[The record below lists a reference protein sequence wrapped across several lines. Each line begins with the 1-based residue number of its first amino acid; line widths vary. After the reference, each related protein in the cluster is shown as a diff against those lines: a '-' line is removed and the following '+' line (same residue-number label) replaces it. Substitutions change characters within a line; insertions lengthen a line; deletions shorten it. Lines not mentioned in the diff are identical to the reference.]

1 MIEYFSDVENLCDG
15 VDFNCKDDIYLMFT
29 IGLWNPVVYPTAVQQ
44 WEQETFDI
52 LENFGA
58 NPDWWTSKRGRWAI
72 FKHGDT
78 ILESVFVDHNEDD
91 GAVFENLEWTAPL
104 GGNMEGY
111 TLKLNLNMIYPG
123 GKDWAPTGDHVTN
136 IQYTRSGSF
145 EIDFF
150 KGQILELQWAALYFC
165 MAKIGKSTSLP
176 QLYANGGCLIL

>member
-15 VDFNCKDDIYLMFT
+15 VDYNCKDDIYLMFT

-58 NPDWWTSKRGRWAI
+58 SPDWWTSKRGRWAI

-136 IQYTRSGSF
+136 IQYTRSGSYRIKLGPSF
-145 EIDFF
+145 
-150 KGQILELQWAALYFC
+150 GMILIRFL
-165 MAKIGKSTSLP
+165 
-176 QLYANGGCLIL
+176 